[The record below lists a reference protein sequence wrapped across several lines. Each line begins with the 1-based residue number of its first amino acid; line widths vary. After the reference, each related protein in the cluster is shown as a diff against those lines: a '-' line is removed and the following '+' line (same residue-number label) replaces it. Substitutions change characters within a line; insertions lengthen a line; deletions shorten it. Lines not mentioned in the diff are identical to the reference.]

1 MEDNLNGFLL
11 QCFMVS
17 PLIPPQGQLQYKQ
30 RFPKLI
36 DLNSIKLLFVFSK
49 VIIYDLQNQVGTCVN
64 IIDDTHEC
72 LRVRV
77 PEYAGWTET
86 KQNINSLYND
96 YIS

>member
-1 MEDNLNGFLL
+1 MENIAEPNPK
-11 QCFMVS
+11 V
-17 PLIPPQGQLQYKQ
+17 QLKKQ
-30 RFPKLI
+30 
-36 DLNSIKLLFVFSK
+36 
-49 VIIYDLQNQVGTCVN
+49 IIN